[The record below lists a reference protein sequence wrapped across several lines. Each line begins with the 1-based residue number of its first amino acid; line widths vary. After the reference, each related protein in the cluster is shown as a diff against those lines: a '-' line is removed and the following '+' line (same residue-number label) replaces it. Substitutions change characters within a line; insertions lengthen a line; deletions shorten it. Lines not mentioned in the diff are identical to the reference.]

1 MRGHK
6 ALRGHERG
14 PRGGAVLGCGGSV
27 LCCVPEK
34 TSVCGRRLVWIL
46 FTRSREDG
54 AREFVEDFSP
64 FLWLVLHVFI

>member
-1 MRGHK
+1 M
-6 ALRGHERG
+6 
-14 PRGGAVLGCGGSV
+14 LGCGGSV